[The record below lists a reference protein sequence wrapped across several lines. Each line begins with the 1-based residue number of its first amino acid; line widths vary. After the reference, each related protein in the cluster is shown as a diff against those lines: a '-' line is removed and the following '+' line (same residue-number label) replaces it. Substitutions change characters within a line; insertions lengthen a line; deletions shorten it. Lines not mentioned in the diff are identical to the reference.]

1 MASIKNLKKGLHEL
15 IDSVED
21 EETLAICKQILEREA
36 AREIDFWDKL
46 SEEEKAGIERG
57 LADVEAG
64 RVSTHEEV
72 MNRVKKKFNL

>member
-1 MASIKNLKKGLHEL
+1 MPSIKNIKKGLHEL
-15 IDSVED
+15 IDSVDD
-21 EETLAICKQILEREA
+21 EAALVICKQILEREA
-36 AREIDFWDKL
+36 AREVDFWDKL

-72 MNRVKKKFNL
+72 MSRVKEKFNL